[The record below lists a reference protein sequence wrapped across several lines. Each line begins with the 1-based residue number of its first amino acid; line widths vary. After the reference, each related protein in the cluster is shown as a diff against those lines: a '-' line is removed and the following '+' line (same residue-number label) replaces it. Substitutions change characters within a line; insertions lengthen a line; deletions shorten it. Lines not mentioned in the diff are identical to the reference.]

1 MTNGFLSDVKG
12 HRGKQHIFT
21 SQLNSWATVRI
32 IFLHLSPN
40 KFSSACNLLC
50 RITCVSCVTLLT
62 AHYKHWNWFGVV
74 SSLPLKWWKCKRHI
88 TQCSSALQEAGE
100 RRWIYCSLLLGLIW
114 YYSWLVFKILLL
126 RLKIVYLIAFFNFRD
141 IRFNNN
147 LFYLVKSWNYMSYF

>member
-1 MTNGFLSDVKG
+1 MLKTPQKHQQNDDKQVCKLGSDVKG

-21 SQLNSWATVRI
+21 SQLNSWTTVRI

-50 RITCVSCVTLLT
+50 RIPSVSCVTFLT

-88 TQCSSALQEAGE
+88 THCSSALQEAGKC
-100 RRWIYCSLLLGLIW
+100 RWIYCFLLLVLIW
-114 YYSWLVFKILLL
+114 YYSWLFFKILLL
-126 RLKIVYLIAFFNFRD
+126 SLFRILDTLDLIT
-141 IRFNNN
+141 
-147 LFYLVKSWNYMSYF
+147 FY